1 MVIYSGFSHW
11 KWWFSIAMLNYQ
23 RVSMMIPFAGF
34 SQKIIYRIQMNSAR
48 RIVGI
53 SCWRWDHNHFL
64 DFLRLSLNPRWR
76 RIWFVFFNLFV
87 SIAKDIT
94 APVDF
99 SIPSPPVLHLAWK
112 SNGSHGPSNLIY
124 HDIPIKHGDCF
135 TLQTVRRLV
144 LNRAFPGASFRSPRG
159 CRGWGLARRSWSFEM
174 AKDTSRWSAQF
185 FGHPSRSP
193 KTMGDN
199 HGMVCRLDEAFAS
212 IELKFIKSK
221 Y

>member
-1 MVIYSGFSHW
+1 
-11 KWWFSIAMLNYQ
+11 
-23 RVSMMIPFAGF
+23 
-34 SQKIIYRIQMNSAR
+34 MNSAR
-48 RIVGI
+48 RIVVI

-76 RIWFVFFNLFV
+76 RTWFVFFNLFV

-99 SIPSPPVLHLAWK
+99 SIPSPPVLHLAIRK
-112 SNGSHGPSNLIY
+112 SNGSHGPSNLMIY
-124 HDIPIKHGDCF
+124 HDIHIKHGDLFC
-135 TLQTVRRLV
+135 LV
-144 LNRAFPGASFRSPRG
+144 PGASFWSP
-159 CRGWGLARRSWSFEM
+159 RGWGLARRSWSFEM
-174 AKDTSRWSAQF
+174 AKATSRWSAQF

-212 IELKFIKSK
+212 IELKFIKTK